1 MAEERPLSKL
11 VPVLLAIITC
21 DTAVVDPG
29 TGEKEPYRDFR
40 PCFRDFSRTAAGDC
54 IC

>member
-29 TGEKEPYRDFR
+29 TGKKSLIGISTV
-40 PCFRDFSRTAAGDC
+40 FSGLFPHSGR
-54 IC
+54 